1 MSEQKFDFNQ
11 FISDSKETLLNPKSY
26 FASMK
31 LDGGMGEPLI
41 KALIYSV
48 VAGVLYL
55 IWSFLIVGGVAGG
68 MLGSAAG
75 VGAFFFTI
83 IGGIIG
89 VFIGALI
96 ILIISSICSGN
107 NDFEANLRVAA
118 SLMVMFPVGALAS
131 VFMFNFYL
139 GTIVSFL
146 VNLYSLYLLYI
157 AVTTAL
163 KGKDQTAKIIMLVL
177 AGIMLIFL
185 ARNLYRGQF
194 YSRAFNFG
202 SNKYRKELSNFQDQ
216 MEAATN
222 EMNAAYA
229 GSEDNAN
236 ESGDKKYAKPEKF
249 PSDALKDVKQY
260 LSKGNPVL
268 SQEKLQR
275 LADVLTEIKDYD
287 ESQSDE
293 INKVLTSNGFKGT
306 MEYSSDLLAAASGYA
321 AVASLKGLEE
331 LKNATEAEKNNAGMF
346 EMDKVLITAAS
357 QSISLAKLTEEDL
370 HTVYDNWDLIVDIE
384 KNSKK

>member
-26 FASMK
+26 FATMK

-96 ILIISSICSGN
+96 ILILSSICNGN

-118 SLMVMFPVGALAS
+118 SLMVMFPIGALVA
-131 VFMFNFYL
+131 VFKFNYYL
-139 GTIVSFL
+139 GTIIGFL

-157 AVTTAL
+157 ALSQAL
-163 KGKDQTAKIIMLVL
+163 KGKEQTAKIISLVF

-185 ARNLYRGQF
+185 IVSMSRGAIYRQ
-194 YSRAFNFG
+194 AFRFG
-202 SNKYRKELSNFQDQ
+202 ASKYEKELSNFQEQ

-229 GSEDNAN
+229 ESEDNAN
-236 ESGDKKYAKPEKF
+236 EFGDEKYAKPEKF
-249 PSDALKDVKQY
+249 PSDALKEVKQY

-275 LADVLTEIKDYD
+275 LADVLTELKDYD

-293 INKVLTSNGFKGT
+293 INKVLTSNGYKGT

-331 LKNATEAEKNNAGMF
+331 LKNASEAEKKNAGMF

-370 HTVYDNWDLIVDIE
+370 HTVYDNWDLIIE
-384 KNSKK
+384 IDKNSKK

>member
-1 MSEQKFDFNQ
+1 MNEQKFDFNQ
-11 FISDSKETLLNPKSY
+11 FLKDSKETLLNPKSY
-26 FASMK
+26 FTTMK
-31 LDGGMGEPLI
+31 LDGGMSEPLI

-68 MLGSAAG
+68 MWGGAAG
-75 VGAFFFTI
+75 IGAFFFTI

-96 ILIISSICSGN
+96 ILILSSICNGN

-118 SLMVMFPVGALAS
+118 SLMVMFPIGALVA
-131 VFMFNFYL
+131 VFKFNFYL
-139 GTIVSFL
+139 GTIIGFL

-157 AVTTAL
+157 ALSQAL
-163 KGKDQTAKIIMLVL
+163 KGKEQTAKIISLIF

-185 ARNLYRGQF
+185 IVSMSRGAIYRQ
-194 YSRAFNFG
+194 AFRFG
-202 SNKYRKELSNFQDQ
+202 ASKYEKELSDFQKQ
-216 MEAATN
+216 METATN
-222 EMNAAYA
+222 EINAAYA
-229 GSEDNAN
+229 ESKDNAN
-236 ESGDKKYAKPEKF
+236 ESGDEKYAKPEKF

-275 LADVLTEIKDYD
+275 LADVLTELKDYD

-293 INKVLTSNGFKGT
+293 INNVLTSNGYKGVI
-306 MEYSSDLLAAASGYA
+306 EYSSDLLAAASGYA

-331 LKNATEAEKNNAGMF
+331 LKNATEAEKKNAGMF
-346 EMDKVLITAAS
+346 DMDKVLVTAAS

-370 HTVYDNWDLIVDIE
+370 HTVYDNWDLIVEID

>member
-11 FISDSKETLLNPKSY
+11 FIKDSKETLLNPKSY
-26 FASMK
+26 FATMK

-75 VGAFFFTI
+75 IGAFFFTI
-83 IGGIIG
+83 VGGIIG

-146 VNLYSLYLLYI
+146 VNLYALYLLYI

-177 AGIMLIFL
+177 AGIMVIFL

-202 SNKYRKELSNFQDQ
+202 SNKYQKELSNFQEQ

-229 GSEDNAN
+229 ESEDNAN
-236 ESGDKKYAKPEKF
+236 ESGDEKYAKPEKF

-275 LADVLTEIKDYD
+275 LADVLTELKDYD

-293 INKVLTSNGFKGT
+293 INNVLTSNGYKGII
-306 MEYSSDLLAAASGYA
+306 EYSSDLLAAASGYA

-331 LKNATEAEKNNAGMF
+331 LKNAPEAEKNNAGMF
-346 EMDKVLITAAS
+346 EMDKVLVTAAS

-370 HTVYDNWDLIVDIE
+370 HTVYDNWDLIIE
-384 KNSKK
+384 IDKNSKK

>member
-26 FASMK
+26 FATMK

-89 VFIGALI
+89 VFIAALI

-118 SLMVMFPVGALAS
+118 SLMVMFPIGALAS

-146 VNLYSLYLLYI
+146 VNLYALYLLYI

-202 SNKYRKELSNFQDQ
+202 SNKYQKELSNFQEQ

-229 GSEDNAN
+229 ESGDNAN
-236 ESGDKKYAKPEKF
+236 ESGDEKYAKPEKF

-275 LADVLTEIKDYD
+275 LADVLTELKDYD

-346 EMDKVLITAAS
+346 EMDKVLVTAAS

-370 HTVYDNWDLIVDIE
+370 HTVYDNWDLIIE
-384 KNSKK
+384 IDKNSKK

>member
-68 MLGSAAG
+68 MWGGAAG
-75 VGAFFFTI
+75 IGAFFFTI
-83 IGGIIG
+83 IGGVIG
-89 VFIGALI
+89 VFIAALI

-118 SLMVMFPVGALAS
+118 SLMVMFPIGALAS

-202 SNKYRKELSNFQDQ
+202 SNKYQKELSNFQEQ

-229 GSEDNAN
+229 ESEDNAN
-236 ESGDKKYAKPEKF
+236 ESGDEKYAKPEKF
-249 PSDALKDVKQY
+249 PSDALKEVKQY
-260 LSKGNPVL
+260 LSKGTPVL

-370 HTVYDNWDLIVDIE
+370 HTVYDNWDLIIE
-384 KNSKK
+384 IDKNSKK

>member
-26 FASMK
+26 FATMK

-89 VFIGALI
+89 VFIAALI

-118 SLMVMFPVGALAS
+118 SLMVMFPIGALAS

-146 VNLYSLYLLYI
+146 VNLYALYLLYI

-202 SNKYRKELSNFQDQ
+202 SNKYQKELSNFQEQ

-229 GSEDNAN
+229 ESGDNAN
-236 ESGDKKYAKPEKF
+236 ESGDEKYAKPEKF
-249 PSDALKDVKQY
+249 PSDALKEVKQY

-275 LADVLTEIKDYD
+275 LADVLTELKDYD

-293 INKVLTSNGFKGT
+293 INKVLTSNGYKGT

-331 LKNATEAEKNNAGMF
+331 LKNASEAEKKNAGMF

-370 HTVYDNWDLIVDIE
+370 HTVYDNWDLIVEID

>member
-26 FASMK
+26 FATMK

-96 ILIISSICSGN
+96 ILILSSICNGN

-118 SLMVMFPVGALAS
+118 SLMVMFPIGALVA
-131 VFMFNFYL
+131 VFKFNYYL
-139 GTIVSFL
+139 GTIIGFL

-157 AVTTAL
+157 ALSQAL
-163 KGKDQTAKIIMLVL
+163 KGKEQTAKIISLVF

-185 ARNLYRGQF
+185 IVSMSRGAIYRQ
-194 YSRAFNFG
+194 AFRFG
-202 SNKYRKELSNFQDQ
+202 ASKYEKELSNFQEQ

-229 GSEDNAN
+229 ESEDNAN
-236 ESGDKKYAKPEKF
+236 EFGDEKYAKPEKF
-249 PSDALKDVKQY
+249 PSDALKEVKQY

-275 LADVLTEIKDYD
+275 LADVLTELKDYD

-293 INKVLTSNGFKGT
+293 INKVLTSNGYKGT

-331 LKNATEAEKNNAGMF
+331 LKNASEAEKKNAGMF

-370 HTVYDNWDLIVDIE
+370 HTVYDNWDLIVEID

>member
-26 FASMK
+26 FATMK

-89 VFIGALI
+89 VFIAALI

-118 SLMVMFPVGALAS
+118 SLMVMFPIGALAS

-146 VNLYSLYLLYI
+146 VNLYALYLLYI

-202 SNKYRKELSNFQDQ
+202 SNKYQKELSNFQEQ

-229 GSEDNAN
+229 ESEDNAN
-236 ESGDKKYAKPEKF
+236 EYGDEKYAKPEKF

-275 LADVLTEIKDYD
+275 LADVLTELKDYD

-293 INKVLTSNGFKGT
+293 INNVLTSNGYKGAI
-306 MEYSSDLLAAASGYA
+306 EYSSDLLAAASGYA
-321 AVASLKGLEE
+321 AIASLKGLEE

-346 EMDKVLITAAS
+346 EMDKVLVTAAS

-370 HTVYDNWDLIVDIE
+370 HTVYDNWDLIIE
-384 KNSKK
+384 IDKNSKK